1 MPHIIVKLENCAVTS
16 STRNKKI
23 NITKNNMLWA
33 MIYANKMHREFNNV
47 NDLREYIQWRKTQ
60 MDFVFDFSNS
70 DLRINGYILKLEKT
84 YLSTLGF
91 DLGMILANIICK
103 NTLGLNHLYHLN
115 SGKYT
120 YNLGSNV
127 DYISQNS
134 TGYFAI
140 EAKGTIGEYWYGKA
154 KALEQLSKVARINGK
169 VPFKYAVLTRCKNL
183 VIESRLIDPQNENSD
198 SIQIPEE
205 FWNYQN
211 EIYELLTNQC
221 KTSHGAKMKYIKIEG
236 AFFGMISP
244 GDRWGLLDVR
254 NSEEHRMEID
264 NKIYSVEYFEDGSII
279 GIEETD

>member
-1 MPHIIVKLENCAVTS
+1 MPHINVKLENCAVTS

-70 DLRINGYILKLEKT
+70 DLRINGYILKLEKS

-120 YNLGSNV
+120 CNLGSNV
-127 DYISQNS
+127 DYSSQNS
-134 TGYFAI
+134 TGYFALPYQGSPI
-140 EAKGTIGEYWYGKA
+140 
-154 KALEQLSKVARINGK
+154 
-169 VPFKYAVLTRCKNL
+169 VPFASIAKYPVL
-183 VIESRLIDPQNENSD
+183 
-198 SIQIPEE
+198 
-205 FWNYQN
+205 F
-211 EIYELLTNQC
+211 
-221 KTSHGAKMKYIKIEG
+221 
-236 AFFGMISP
+236 
-244 GDRWGLLDVR
+244 
-254 NSEEHRMEID
+254 
-264 NKIYSVEYFEDGSII
+264 
-279 GIEETD
+279 